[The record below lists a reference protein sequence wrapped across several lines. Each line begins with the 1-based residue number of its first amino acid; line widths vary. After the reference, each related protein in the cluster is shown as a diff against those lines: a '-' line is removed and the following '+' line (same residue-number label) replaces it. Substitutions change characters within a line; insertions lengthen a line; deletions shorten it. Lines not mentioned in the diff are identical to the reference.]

1 MKRKIIIYSLFA
13 LVVSCNSQE
22 PNPKKNILLG
32 DKVKVHYVVN
42 FDNKNNPDE
51 WLYGMEQDKLFK
63 QVTNEVYINHK
74 PVYSPNQSYLVGEQ
88 LTEEQTKEQCSGA
101 KPSEIYKEFT
111 EAMFVEEWVVP
122 ENLKSFTKQI
132 EYWSPVRVWN
142 PKPGSD
148 ELYKKLMFF
157 IEPSGNTKGEL
168 VANSIFT
175 EFEIYAVSFPTGWS
189 GFDGEKFVN
198 YVFDNIENG
207 KVKAYDPIYLVD
219 KTEKTFSV
227 AGLEQFLGKKLSS
240 PDLRKS
246 VHSFIFEEN
255 WYFDPASMNIY
266 KEVLSVG
273 FVRKYV
279 ENFEQK
285 TKILFF
291 LKFN

>member
-1 MKRKIIIYSLFA
+1 MKCKIITYSLFV

-22 PNPKKNILLG
+22 PNPQKNILLG
-32 DKVKVHYVVN
+32 DKVKVHYVVD
-42 FDNKNNPDE
+42 FDNKNDPDE
-51 WLYGMEQDKLFK
+51 WLYGLNQDKLFK
-63 QVTNEVYINHK
+63 QVTDEVYANHK

-111 EAMFVEEWVVP
+111 EAMFIEEWFVP
-122 ENLKSFTKQI
+122 EDLKSFTKQI
-132 EYWSPVRVWN
+132 EYWSPVRVWH
-142 PKPGSD
+142 PRPESD

-157 IEPSGNTKGEL
+157 LRPSGNTKGEL

-175 EFEIYAVSFPTGWS
+175 EFEMYLASFPTGWS
-189 GFDGEKFVN
+189 GFDGNKFIN
-198 YVFDNIENG
+198 YVFDNIEKG

-227 AGLEQFLGKKLSS
+227 AGLEQFLGKELGSS
-240 PDLRKS
+240 DLRNS
-246 VHSFIFEEN
+246 VQSLIFEEN
-255 WYFDPASMNIY
+255 WYFDPTSMNIY

-291 LKFN
+291 LKFK